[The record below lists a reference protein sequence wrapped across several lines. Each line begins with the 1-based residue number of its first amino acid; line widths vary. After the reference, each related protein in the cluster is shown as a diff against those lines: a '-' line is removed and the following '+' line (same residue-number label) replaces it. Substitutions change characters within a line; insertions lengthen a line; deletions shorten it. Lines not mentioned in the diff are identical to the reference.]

1 MEIIVLQSALKELG
15 LNPGALDGLA
25 KDGGPTYAAVDQ
37 LLERN
42 KPRLAKTALRNRA
55 TRLVAAEQLI
65 YWSKGIEVGA
75 IDGFVGP
82 QVRQA
87 RIEYTALMIAGA
99 KPQPW
104 RDQLMEERPS
114 DSTMPAPVKTTWPT
128 QANVEK
134 FFGKPGEN
142 LTRLTPP
149 YPMRL
154 DWDHKTPLKD
164 YLIHEKVHDSAMR
177 VFKRVLG
184 HYGEEQI
191 KKLGLDRWAG
201 CYSNR
206 SMRGGSKLSMHAW
219 AIAHDFWAAM
229 NQLQWGRDKAVFA
242 KPEYDVWW
250 RCWTEEGHL
259 SLGKARN
266 FDWMHVQAARL

>member
-25 KDGGPTYAAVDQ
+25 KEGGPTYAAVDQ
-37 LLERN
+37 LLARN
-42 KPRLAKTALRNRA
+42 TQRLAKTATRNRA

-65 YWSKGIEVGA
+65 YWSKGIEVGT

-99 KPQPW
+99 KPAPW
-104 RDQLMEERPS
+104 RDQIMEPKAG
-114 DSTMPAPVKTTWPT
+114 DDAPHKTQWPR
-128 QANVEK
+128 QAEVEK

-142 LTRLTPP
+142 MTRLTPP

-154 DWDHKTPLKD
+154 DWDLKTPLKD
-164 YLIHEKVHDSAMR
+164 YLIHEMVHDSAMR
-177 VFKRVLG
+177 VFKRVES
-184 HYGEEQI
+184 HYGIEQI

-206 SMRGGSKLSMHAW
+206 NMRGGSKLSMHAW
-219 AIAHDFWAAM
+219 AIAHDFWAAK
-229 NQLQWGRDKAVFA
+229 NLLQWGRDKAEFA
-242 KPEYDVWW
+242 KPAYQAWFRFW
-250 RCWTEEGHL
+250 AEEGWIG
-259 SLGKARN
+259 LGPLRN
-266 FDWMHVQAARL
+266 FDYMHTQAARL